1 MSNNLNYEDLKR
13 SSLILR
19 RGCYFYNKLDK
30 ELSAPLDYQ
39 SDSISEVAYFI
50 RSLAE
55 ITVGMNLWFKS
66 NENIKALGSAAFI
79 DHANLLV
86 KVTKKKKAENKE
98 PLTPFDLDIL
108 EHGKDK
114 YHSVPYPSDKITISQ
129 HRKKDELFN
138 DTLAIT
144 SKLVHQDEFSI
155 LGLSEESEFNS
166 LFLGLGK
173 RLSSVA
179 RFWLGDFKNAV
190 EVLDNE
196 YPSVIAFYNK
206 NVGEIPF
213 HYKKTSFVSE
223 T

>member
-1 MSNNLNYEDLKR
+1 MSNNLDDDDLKR
-13 SSLILR
+13 CSLILR
-19 RGCYFYNKLDK
+19 RGCYFYSKLDK
-30 ELSAPLDYQ
+30 ELSKPLDYQ
-39 SDSISEVAYFI
+39 SDSISEIAYFI

-66 NENIKALGSAAFI
+66 NENIKTLSSAVFI

-86 KVTKKKKAENKE
+86 KVTRKKAENKK

-114 YHSVPYPSDKITISQ
+114 YHSVRYPSDKVTISE

-173 RLSSVA
+173 RLSSIA
-179 RFWLGDFKNAV
+179 RF
-190 EVLDNE
+190 
-196 YPSVIAFYNK
+196 
-206 NVGEIPF
+206 
-213 HYKKTSFVSE
+213 
-223 T
+223 